1 MAFRGVK
8 NRKFKKKEKENNN
21 KRFLNK
27 RVKRTKT
34 RKKIDSSHLAKVII
48 SNIIVLLMVL
58 SRQQDRHNV
67 VRDTPSLE
75 SNQLIMRSDY

>member
-1 MAFRGVK
+1 MTAIQ
-8 NRKFKKKEKENNN
+8 
-21 KRFLNK
+21 LNK
-27 RVKRTKT
+27 PTKT

-67 VRDTPSLE
+67 VRDAPSLE